1 MGCKCKVFVCPVDQD
16 EMRECGEPE
25 LIKDVCY
32 DHCLLCK
39 VCRVA
44 PAHPEVGVCDN
55 CQNKPKEEGVQPHKH
70 VQLKDLSL
78 GQLQEERK
86 SFQAKIDGPENDG
99 RLTVGSSAALDFW
112 FDMVEEID
120 AEIKERTGAAAGGIE

>member
-1 MGCKCKVFVCPVDQD
+1 
-16 EMRECGEPE
+16 MRECGEPE

-44 PAHPEVGVCDN
+44 PAHPEVGVCDI
-55 CQNKPKEEGVQPHKH
+55 CQNKPKEKVVQPHKH

-78 GQLQEERK
+78 EQLQEERK

-99 RLTVGSSAALDFW
+99 RLTAGSSAALDFW
-112 FDMVEEID
+112 SDMVEEID